1 MSRRPSTRQELYDRI
16 RQSSKDEVIIE
27 EMIRYGFWPKQ
38 SNLPNDPA
46 EELRRIGEL
55 ERRISALATEA
66 SRLNNVDAMRR
77 EARKRRMAEARARRE
92 ETKRR
97 HEAQRRAR
105 AEAWAAKKR
114 EEIVY
119 LGEGFSGGLGQRE
132 GQSLPGLPDLQGA
145 GALAR
150 AMEIEVGQLRWLAFH
165 RRVSATTHYVRFQ
178 IPKKTGGVRNISAP
192 MPRLKRAQ
200 RWIKEQILDKI
211 ELHEAAHGFVPGRS
225 IVTNASAHV
234 GRRVV
239 INLDLQDF
247 FPTLSFSRI
256 YGVFRSFGYSPEAST
271 LLALLC
277 TEPEVAEVELDGRTW
292 YVHTSERRLPQGAP
306 SSPALT
312 NIVAR
317 RLDRRLAGLA
327 AHLSFTY
334 TRYADDLTF
343 SSDAADAS
351 IHRLIRAVEGIV
363 SGEGFVVHPGKTRV
377 MRRASRQEVTGLVV
391 NDRLGVPRR
400 LVRRWRATLFQVR
413 RDGPGGK
420 RFGLGSDV
428 FASLSG
434 FAAFVHM
441 VDEARGARMLSEVAE
456 VAAAHGWAPPP
467 RRSTETR
474 ATEASSE
481 ASSEA
486 PGVPA
491 SPSAGWGG
499 PTWEWPL

>member
-1 MSRRPSTRQELYDRI
+1 M
-16 RQSSKDEVIIE
+16 
-27 EMIRYGFWPKQ
+27 
-38 SNLPNDPA
+38 
-46 EELRRIGEL
+46 
-55 ERRISALATEA
+55 
-66 SRLNNVDAMRR
+66 
-77 EARKRRMAEARARRE
+77 
-92 ETKRR
+92 
-97 HEAQRRAR
+97 
-105 AEAWAAKKR
+105 
-114 EEIVY
+114 
-119 LGEGFSGGLGQRE
+119 
-132 GQSLPGLPDLQGA
+132 
-145 GALAR
+145 
-150 AMEIEVGQLRWLAFH
+150 
-165 RRVSATTHYVRFQ
+165 
-178 IPKKTGGVRNISAP
+178 
-192 MPRLKRAQ
+192 
-200 RWIKEQILDKI
+200 
-211 ELHEAAHGFVPGRS
+211 
-225 IVTNASAHV
+225 
-234 GRRVV
+234 
-239 INLDLQDF
+239 
-247 FPTLSFSRI
+247 
-256 YGVFRSFGYSPEAST
+256 
-271 LLALLC
+271 
-277 TEPEVAEVELDGRTW
+277 
-292 YVHTSERRLPQGAP
+292 HTSERRLPQGAP

-351 IHRLIRAVEGIV
+351 VHRLIRAVEGIV